1 MSGHSRW
8 AGIKHKKAAVDA
20 KKGKVFTRIIRE
32 ITIAAKM
39 GGAAVESNPRLR
51 KAIEDSKA
59 ANMPSDNVKKAI
71 QRGTGELPGV
81 VFEEVSY
88 EGYGPGGVAVLVTG
102 TTDNR
107 NRTSPDL
114 RKIFA
119 DHGGNM
125 GESGCV
131 AWNFT
136 MKGLIVVE
144 KSAFSDEEKLMN
156 AALDAGAEDI
166 KTDHP
171 EVFEVITAP
180 ADFEKVKAA
189 LAAAS
194 IPTASAEVTL
204 LPGTTVALKGADAEK
219 MIRLIDALEAHDDV
233 KDVYSNADIQE

>member
-8 AGIKHKKAAVDA
+8 AGIKHKKAATDS

-32 ITIAAKM
+32 VTIAAKQ
-39 GGAAVESNPRLR
+39 GGANVEHNPRLR
-51 KAIEDSKA
+51 KAIEDAKA
-59 ANMPSDNVKKAI
+59 ANMPSENVKKAV

-88 EGYGPGGVAVLVTG
+88 EGYGPGGAAVMLTG

-119 DHGGNM
+119 DHGGNL

-131 AWNFT
+131 AWNFST
-136 MKGLIVVE
+136 KGLIVVE
-144 KSAFSDEEKLMN
+144 RSAFPDEEKLMTV
-156 AALDAGAEDI
+156 ALDAGAEDI

-171 EVFEVITAP
+171 EVFEVVTP
-180 ADFEKVKAA
+180 PHDVEKVKAA

-194 IPTASAEVTL
+194 IPTTSAEVTM
-204 LPGTTVALKGADAEK
+204 LPGTMVALQGSDAQK
-219 MIRLIDALEAHDDV
+219 MMDLIEELEAYDDV
-233 KDVYSNADIQE
+233 KDVYSNADIKE